1 MGELS
6 EYCQRTVDDARRL
19 GATRWTDEDR
29 TAITTMGDR
38 YQRALVHDDVTALA
52 SLFVEHGMR
61 LAHCPRAAPFEV
73 EMRDLLSQAGNL
85 LTITL

>member
-6 EYCQRTVDDARRL
+6 EYCQRAVDDARRL

-38 YQRALVHDDVTALA
+38 YLQALLDDSASASVKTPHEDVALTFA
-52 SLFVEHGMR
+52 W
-61 LAHCPRAAPFEV
+61 
-73 EMRDLLSQAGNL
+73 
-85 LTITL
+85 